1 MSYTIAPAHQIH
13 RPLTTLAPQLFG
25 AGCDN
30 QGVSFATLRLFSAE
44 RAERLRKRGMVVSRP
59 GLKYSELR

>member
-1 MSYTIAPAHQIH
+1 MS
-13 RPLTTLAPQLFG
+13 TLSMSAIEVGPFEAG
-25 AGCDN
+25 SNFWAAGCDN